1 MDKEIKKEL
10 AVRVIYIVPKD
21 AEPWGD
27 AKRSATEWLED
38 IQWFFAEEMERLGY
52 GRKTFE
58 IARDERGEL
67 IFHQI
72 SSPLTKEEFGNN
84 RVKNCIRAAQA
95 KGLESRNDIVIYF
108 YESYDGKVS
117 SQGAR
122 GGRKGV
128 FLGSLYLKR
137 AKREWIANDN
147 KYDGEISDWR
157 GKKLGDLSGSAYGV
171 MAHELGHAFGLSNDK
186 PDDKNGRRNLMG
198 QGCRRMGGYFR
209 RNLIGDLC
217 ILSEQNAALLDK
229 SDFFA
234 VRKLKPKSKVFDQA
248 AK

>member
-1 MDKEIKKEL
+1 VDKEIKKER

-27 AKRSATEWLED
+27 AKRRATECLED
-38 IQWFFAEEMERLGY
+38 IQRFFADEMERVGY

-72 SSPLTKEEFGNN
+72 SLPLTKEEFGQS

-95 KGLESRNDIVIYF
+95 KGIESRNDVVVYL
-108 YESYDGKVS
+108 YETYDGNVS
-117 SQGAR
+117 SQGAK

-137 AKREWIANDN
+137 ARREWLASDN
-147 KYDGEISDWR
+147 EYDGEVFDWR
-157 GKKLGDLSGSAYGV
+157 GKKLRDLSGWAIGII
-171 MAHELGHAFGLSNDK
+171 AHELGHSFGLGSNEKREDENYK
-186 PDDKNGRRNLMG
+186 INLMG
-198 QGCRRMGGYFR
+198 SGCRRMLGNFR
-209 RNLIGDLC
+209 PDLTRKRC
-217 ILSEQNAALLDK
+217 LLSNENAALLDRSK
-229 SDFFA
+229 FFA
-234 VRKLKPKSKVFDQA
+234 LRK
-248 AK
+248 

>member
-1 MDKEIKKEL
+1 VDKEIKKEL

-27 AKRSATEWLED
+27 AKRRATQWLED
-38 IQWFFAEEMERLGY
+38 IQWFFADEMERLGY

-72 SSPLTKEEFGNN
+72 SSLLTKEEFGKN

-95 KGLESRNDIVIYF
+95 KGLESRNDVVIYF
-108 YESYDGKVS
+108 YETYDGNAS
-117 SQGAR
+117 SQGTR

-157 GKKLGDLSGSAYGV
+157 GRKLGDLSGEAYGV
-171 MAHELGHAFGLSNDK
+171 MAHELGHPFGLSNDK
-186 PDDKNGRRNLMG
+186 PAGRNRKGNLMG
-198 QGCRRMGGYFR
+198 NGCQGMRGYFR
-209 RNLIGDLC
+209 RDLTGDFC
-217 ILSEQNAALLDK
+217 FLSKENAAILEK
-229 SDFFA
+229 SDFFS
-234 VRKLKPKSKVFDQA
+234 VRRLKPKSTVFGQA